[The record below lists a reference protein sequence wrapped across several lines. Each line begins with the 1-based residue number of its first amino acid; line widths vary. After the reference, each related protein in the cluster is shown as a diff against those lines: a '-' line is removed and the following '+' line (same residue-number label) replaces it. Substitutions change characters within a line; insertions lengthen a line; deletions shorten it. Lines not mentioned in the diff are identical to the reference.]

1 MHSHSL
7 LLDPFRIL
15 QYVAATNW
23 FHSET
28 VVYQRAFA
36 VIFSS
41 FFVLFA
47 CGKPEAPSNATQ
59 TETTHAP
66 LETQATANPLDLIEV
81 EGLLQRIG
89 TLASDE
95 FGGRAPMSEGERLT
109 LNYLETQFREL
120 GLEPMFGDSYRQS
133 VPLVAIEA
141 QGDLTLQVKDA
152 NQGTEFAYA
161 NGPEAAVWTKRIVDE
176 TGLNDS
182 ELVWV
187 GYGIIAPEYDWDDY
201 AGLDVTD
208 KTVVMLVND
217 PGYATQNPDLFN
229 GNSMTYYG
237 RWTYKYEEAAR
248 QGAAGVL
255 IIHETAAAAYG
266 WNVIEDGRQGP
277 QFHLAADN
285 RNMHRVKVEG
295 WLQHHV
301 AEEIL
306 AQAGQ
311 DLAALEARAA
321 KGSIT
326 PIPLGLSAT
335 VTIKNNLEYAESYN
349 VGALLP
355 GSTAAD
361 ELFIYMAHWDH
372 LGTTP
377 HEEGEEGDFIYN
389 GAEDNASGTSGLLE
403 IAEAWA
409 ATADA
414 PQRSVGFLAVT
425 AEESGLLGS
434 QAYAAKPAFAMN
446 KTVGGLNMDRLN
458 FRGKMNDM
466 VVIGH
471 GGSEM
476 EDILA
481 DVARQ
486 SGRTVTP
493 EATPEKGF
501 YYRSDH
507 FNFAKKGVPILYARG
522 GTVDREHG
530 ADYITARNAEF
541 VANRYH
547 SPGDEI
553 QDDWDVDAAIEDL
566 LVFYGIGHQV
576 ANSTQWPQW
585 YEGNEFRAIREAS
598 LAGADSE

>member
-1 MHSHSL
+1 MTQRTLFVLFSSSL
-7 LLDPFRIL
+7 LLL
-15 QYVAATNW
+15 
-23 FHSET
+23 
-28 VVYQRAFA
+28 
-36 VIFSS
+36 
-41 FFVLFA
+41 A
-47 CGKPEAPSNATQ
+47 CGQSESPDVPQQAD
-59 TETTHAP
+59 TTTP
-66 LETQATANPLDLIEV
+66 VESISLENPLDAIEV
-81 EGLLQRIG
+81 EGLLQKIG

-109 LNYLETQFREL
+109 LNYLENQFREM
-120 GLEPMFGDSYRQS
+120 GLAPMFGDSYRQA
-133 VPLVAIEA
+133 VPLVAVEA
-141 QGDLTLQVKDA
+141 YGDMTLHITGNNA
-152 NQGTEFAYA
+152 NVAVSFE
-161 NGPEAAVWTKRIVDE
+161 NGPEVAVFTKRVVE
-176 TGLNDS
+176 QTGLENS
-182 ELVWV
+182 ELVWA
-187 GYGIIAPEYDWDDY
+187 GYGIVAPEYDWDDY
-201 AGLDVTD
+201 AGMDVTG
-208 KTVVMLVND
+208 KTVIVLVND
-217 PGYATQNPDLFN
+217 PGFATQNPDLFN

-248 QGAAGVL
+248 QGAAGLL

-277 QFHLAADN
+277 QFDIAPEN
-285 RNMHRVKVEG
+285 KNMHRIKVEG

-306 AQAGQ
+306 DHAGQ
-311 DLAALEARAA
+311 SLAELETQAA
-321 KGSIT
+321 KGPIT
-326 PIPLGLSAT
+326 PIALGLTASVNIQNT
-335 VTIKNNLEYAESYN
+335 LSFAESYN
-349 VGALLP
+349 VGAIKP
-355 GSTAAD
+355 GTEAAD

-372 LGTTP
+372 MGTMT
-377 HEEGEEGDFIYN
+377 HKEGEQGDFIYN
-389 GAEDNASGTSGLLE
+389 GAEDNASGTSGMLE

-409 ATADA
+409 ATD
-414 PQRSVGFLAVT
+414 PSPRRSVGFLAVT

-434 QAYAAKPAFAMN
+434 KAYAAMPVFPMN
-446 KTVGGLNMDRLN
+446 KTVGGINMDRLN
-458 FRGKMNDM
+458 FRGKMNDI

-481 DVARQ
+481 QVALE

-530 ADYITARNAEF
+530 ADYVTQRNADF

-553 QDDWDVDAAIEDL
+553 QDDWDVEAAVEDL
-566 LVFYGIGHQV
+566 YIFYKIGYRL
-576 ANSTQWPQW
+576 ANSDQWPQW

-598 LAGADSE
+598 MNE